1 MDCARLE
8 VFIEN
13 QIKHSATYINDC

>member
-8 VFIEN
+8 AE
-13 QIKHSATYINDC
+13 QLC